1 LFAPTNKSFLDTF
14 QYNSKVWRQDGCS
27 LDSLQAIASRLYQ
40 LTNGLVL
47 MFGDKSDEYI
57 ISSMSLHGEEKFM
70 KEIIKQFEKDITTKL
85 C

>member
-1 LFAPTNKSFLDTF
+1 
-14 QYNSKVWRQDGCS
+14 
-27 LDSLQAIASRLYQ
+27 
-40 LTNGLVL
+40 